1 MSFIGIDLGT
11 SFIKGAVLDPE
22 TLAIGHVRRVPF
34 PDPLPGLPPLHREFD
49 PFTVLD
55 ATRSLLADLLIAA
68 GGSVLDGAE
77 ACEGILMCSQMHG
90 LVFTTEQ
97 GEPRSNLVNWQ
108 DQRVLEPHPSGQGTY
123 LDALAR
129 QITPDELR
137 QLGNELHPG
146 QPSGVLFWLAEQGRL
161 PAADLI
167 LSSLPDFVLG
177 NLCGTIPTIEAT
189 NAAAHGALNR
199 ETVDWHNGVIGK
211 LGLDGLRWPL
221 LRQQGEVVGM
231 FQAGRRAIPCY
242 TPVGDYQCALAGAL
256 LQNGELS
263 LNIST
268 GSQVSTLK
276 STLEFGDYQTRPF
289 FDGRFLATITHIP
302 AGRALAALVRL
313 LTELAVG
320 QGVTLPEPWQYI
332 SRMVSQT
339 GPTQIRANLA
349 FFTSSCGDHGEFTN
363 VREEELTVGH
373 LFRAAF
379 QNMTDNYYGSAQRLF
394 AGGTDG
400 TPPWCNLVFS
410 GGLVQKI
417 DTLRD
422 LIVDRFGVG
431 YRVCPTSE
439 DTLLGLLALGQA
451 FTGRTTS
458 VAEAM
463 ERIDAAYDNDSVSR

>member
-22 TLAIGHVRRVPF
+22 TLAIKHIRRVPF
-34 PDPLPGLPPLHREFD
+34 PDPAPGLPALHHEFD
-49 PFTVLD
+49 PNAILHV
-55 ATRSLLADLLIAA
+55 TRRLLAELLSAA
-68 GGSVLDGAE
+68 DELALDGAE

-97 GEPRSNLVNWQ
+97 GEPRSAVVNWQ

-123 LDALAR
+123 LDVLAR

-146 QPSGVLFWLAEQGRL
+146 QPIGVLFWLAEQGRL
-161 PAADLI
+161 PDVDLVPA
-167 LSSLPDFVLG
+167 SLPDFVLG
-177 NLCGTIPTIEAT
+177 NLCGAIPTIEAS

-199 ETVDWHNGVIGK
+199 ETMDWHHGVIGK
-211 LGLDGLRWPL
+211 LGLGGLRWPM
-221 LRQQGEVVGM
+221 LRRQGEVVGM
-231 FQAGRRAIPCY
+231 FQAAGRSIPCY
-242 TPVGDYQCALAGAL
+242 TPVGDYQCSLAGAL
-256 LQNGELS
+256 LQSGELS

-268 GSQVSTLK
+268 GSQVSMLK

-320 QGVTLPEPWQYI
+320 QGVALPEPWSYI
-332 SRMVSQT
+332 SQRVSQV
-339 GPTQIRANLA
+339 GSTQMRANLS
-349 FFTSSCGDHGEFTN
+349 FFTSSCGDRGEFTN
-363 VREEELTVGH
+363 IREEELTVGH

-379 QNMTDNYYGSAQRLF
+379 QNMADNYYGSAQRLLPVE
-394 AGGTDG
+394 TEG
-400 TPPWCNLVFS
+400 TPPWRNLVFS
-410 GGLVQKI
+410 GGLVQKN

-422 LIVDRFGVG
+422 LIVERFGVG
-431 YRVCPTSE
+431 YRVCPSSE
-439 DTLLGLLALGQA
+439 DTLLGLLALGLA
-451 FTGRTTS
+451 FSGRTAS

-463 ERIDAAYDNDSVSR
+463 GRIYAAYDGE